1 MTMLPLVAGL
11 SADDPIAYQDGVAIP
26 VRQFLRDVAR
36 VAAALPPVGHV
47 LNNCRDRYQFA
58 VGFAASLASG
68 RISLLPSTLTPEV
81 IAQLRN
87 FAPDTVCLS
96 DQAPLPGLP
105 ELRYPAA
112 TKPAPAPTAEDLA
125 MPMIPAERVA
135 AYVFTSGST
144 GTPVPHAK
152 YWGDL
157 AACVQSQAAR
167 QGAHYG
173 AFASLVG
180 TVPPQHMYG
189 LESTVL
195 IALQGGVA
203 LAAARPFYPADI
215 VAALAAMPAPRL
227 LVTTPVHLH
236 ALLEAGLVLPAIALV
251 ISATAPMPPGLAAR
265 TEARLGAPLLEIYG
279 STETG
284 QIATR
289 RTAATDLWQLLP
301 GITLRTGEV
310 HAMAEGGHLAGPTIL
325 NDVLEAVDTTHFR
338 LLGRT
343 ADLVNIAGKRSSLAY
358 LNHHLQAIAGVAD
371 GAFFIPDTADPGG
384 VTRLMAFVVAPSLT
398 VEGIR
403 AALAACLDPVFLPR
417 PLIRVAALPRNQTG
431 KLPREALA
439 ALAVAYAA
447 PRSSDMG
454 DVA

>member
-1 MTMLPLVAGL
+1 MTALPLVDGL
-11 SADDPIAYQDGVAIP
+11 RADDPIAYRDGVAIP

-36 VAAALPPVGHV
+36 VAAALPPVAHI
-47 LNNCRDRYQFA
+47 LNNCRDRYNFA

-68 RISLLPSTLTPEV
+68 RVSLLPSTLTPDI
-81 IAQLRN
+81 IAQLRR
-87 FAPDTVCLS
+87 FAPDAICLS

-105 ELRYPAA
+105 DQRYPTAPVTHVAA
-112 TKPAPAPTAEDLA
+112 VDAV
-125 MPMIPAERVA
+125 MPMIPAERIA

-152 YWGDL
+152 LWGDL
-157 AACVQSQAAR
+157 VACVQSEAAR
-167 QGAHYG
+167 QAAHYG
-173 AFASLVG
+173 AGANLIG

-215 VAALAAMPAPRL
+215 AAALAAIPQPRL

-236 ALLEAGLVLPAIALV
+236 ALLEAGLALPAIDLV
-251 ISATAPMPPGLAAR
+251 ISATAPMPLGLAAR
-265 TEARLGAPLLEIYG
+265 AEAELGTPLLEIYG

-310 HAMAEGGHLAGPTIL
+310 HAMAEGGHLAVPTML
-325 NDVLEAVDTTHFR
+325 NDVLEAVDPEHFR

-358 LNHHLQAIAGVAD
+358 LNHHLQAIAGVHD
-371 GAFFIPDTADPGG
+371 GAFFIPDAAEPGG
-384 VTRLMAFVVAPSLT
+384 VTRLMAFAVAPSLT
-398 VEGIR
+398 AEEIR
-403 AALAACLDPVFLPR
+403 AALATCLDPVFLPR
-417 PLIRVAALPRNQTG
+417 PLVRVPALPRNQTG

-439 ALAVAYAA
+439 ALAVAYAS
-447 PRSSDMG
+447 PRNHDMG